1 MVKVI
6 FKGLKIAEE
15 RHKLAEL
22 FNIEKGLREKFGLDF
37 DTGYSPLGERTWLL
51 YSSDRVEIEVKHI
64 A

>member
-1 MVKVI
+1 MIKII

-15 RHKLAEL
+15 KHKLAEL
-22 FNIEKGLREKFGLDF
+22 FNIEEELRTSFGLDF

-51 YSSDRVEIEVKHI
+51 YPSDEVEIEVKHI